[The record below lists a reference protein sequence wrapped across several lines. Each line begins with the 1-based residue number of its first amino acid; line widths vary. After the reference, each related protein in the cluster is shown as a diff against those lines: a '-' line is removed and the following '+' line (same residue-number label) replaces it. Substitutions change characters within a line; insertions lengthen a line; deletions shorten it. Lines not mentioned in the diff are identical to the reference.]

1 VKICFQTVQFLF
13 SYNAP
18 SQPFK
23 PKLSGISAKLLAAY
37 LYWNNIVR
45 HIPKMRRYS
54 LGVNIEKL
62 FAEVLKL
69 TSAAQFSAE
78 EKRPALISEAITK
91 NDVLKF
97 MLYALWELKGIEE
110 NHFLE
115 LSSRFEEIG
124 RMLYGWRQK
133 ILSENRPPER

>member
-1 VKICFQTVQFLF
+1 
-13 SYNAP
+13 
-18 SQPFK
+18 
-23 PKLSGISAKLLAAY
+23 
-37 LYWNNIVR
+37 
-45 HIPKMRRYS
+45 MRRYS

>member
-1 VKICFQTVQFLF
+1 
-13 SYNAP
+13 
-18 SQPFK
+18 
-23 PKLSGISAKLLAAY
+23 
-37 LYWNNIVR
+37 
-45 HIPKMRRYS
+45 MRRYL

-78 EKRPALISEAITK
+78 EKRPTLISEAITN
-91 NDVLKF
+91 NDILKF

-110 NHFLE
+110 NDFLE

-133 ILSENRPPER
+133 IISENKPGI